1 MADMKHNT
9 PHEQVEKAAKAVIST
24 SALVGSWNACNRQ
37 TRGLIRVVI
46 GAAGS
51 GITVHAFGACTP
63 TPCDW
68 GQVPGTAYAE
78 NVSSADA
85 IAFTAQYKFDFKT
98 TIVTGLL
105 DQGSLI
111 VETYN
116 TFTDNSGRSNY
127 YSRGYFCKA
136 EVRSHD

>member
-1 MADMKHNT
+1 MSEIKYNT
-9 PHEQVEKAAKAVIST
+9 PHEQVAAPAKAVVSPA
-24 SALVGSWNACNRQ
+24 ALLGTWAACNRL
-37 TRGLIRVVI
+37 TRDLVRVVI
-46 GAAGS
+46 AAAGPA
-51 GITVHAFGACTP
+51 ITVHVFGACTP

-68 GQVPGTAYAE
+68 GAINGTAYAAD
-78 NVSSADA
+78 VSSAAA

-116 TFTDNSGRSNY
+116 TFTDGSGRSNY
-127 YSRGYFCKA
+127 YTRGYFCKQG
-136 EVRSHD
+136 